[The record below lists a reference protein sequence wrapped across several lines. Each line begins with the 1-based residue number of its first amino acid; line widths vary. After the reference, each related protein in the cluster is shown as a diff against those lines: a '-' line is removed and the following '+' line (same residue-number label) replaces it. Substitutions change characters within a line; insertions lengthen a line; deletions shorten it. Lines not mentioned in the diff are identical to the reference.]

1 MLNRLVLFVVTTL
14 LATKSLLGAPKESDY
29 YCILSYTIPDNI
41 SLECGALEFMPDGR
55 LAVSTRYGDVYLVDN
70 LYDDP
75 PKQATFT
82 RWATGM
88 HEVLGLAYNA
98 KDGFLYAVQR
108 GEITKLKDTDGD
120 DACDVFETF
129 CDDWAVT
136 GDYHEYALGSKFD
149 REGNLYVALT
159 LTGAVISDVPVR
171 GWCMKV
177 TPDGKAHPFASGLR
191 SPVG

>member
-1 MLNRLVLFVVTTL
+1 MFRFVLASALFAC
-14 LATKSLLGAPKESDY
+14 LASSLSAAPKESDCY
-29 YCILSYTIPDNI
+29 KIHTFSIPESI
-41 SLECGALEFMPDGR
+41 TLECGALEFMPDGR
-55 LAVSTRYGDVYLVDN
+55 LAVATRFGDIYLVNN

-75 PKQATFT
+75 PAKAQFV
-82 RWATGM
+82 RWASGL

-108 GEITKLKDTDGD
+108 GEITKLKDTDND

-149 REGNLYVALT
+149 REGNLFVALT
-159 LTGAVISDVPVR
+159 LTGSFTSDVPFR

-177 TPDGKAHPFASGLR
+177 TPDG
-191 SPVG
+191 